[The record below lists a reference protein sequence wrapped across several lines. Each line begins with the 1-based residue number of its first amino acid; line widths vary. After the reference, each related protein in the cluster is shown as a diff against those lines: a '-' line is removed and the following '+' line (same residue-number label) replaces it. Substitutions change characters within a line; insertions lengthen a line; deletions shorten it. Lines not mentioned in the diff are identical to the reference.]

1 MRLIVKSLVNNSVHK
16 EYVKKNS
23 YNLNSK
29 LAFNA
34 RR

>member
-1 MRLIVKSLVNNSVHK
+1 MHLIVKSLVDDSVHK
-16 EYVKKNS
+16 EYIKKNS
-23 YNLNSK
+23 YSSNSK

>member
-1 MRLIVKSLVNNSVHK
+1 MRLIVESLVNDSVHE
-16 EYVKKNS
+16 EYIKKNS
-23 YNLNSK
+23 CNLNGK